1 MPSPRPLANPAD
13 LFFAIGDTL
22 LELIPEITVGNY
34 DEFDKPVG
42 DATVLIEF
50 ERTMPAT
57 RGHDGRYA
65 HDLAI
70 TLHAVVARWR
80 RWAPLEAVN
89 LATVIER
96 IVDDNRWS
104 LPPGQCEPPDP
115 ETLHSAPSIFQ
126 TGERGYEAW
135 GVHFRQTIYLGES
148 WAEEDPVTTAPGGL
162 AYAWQV
168 DIDDP
173 DNYHPLHE

>member
-22 LELIPEITVGNY
+22 LELIPEVTVGNY

-57 RGHDGRYA
+57 RGTDGRYA

-115 ETLHSAPSIFQ
+115 ETGLLPIPTDLHVGNKVKYNGRFARVAAGFNNSE
-126 TGERGYEAW
+126 GLLDYRGYETLENVA
-135 GVHFRQTIYLGES
+135 
-148 WAEEDPVTTAPGGL
+148 AEE
-162 AYAWQV
+162 
-168 DIDDP
+168 
-173 DNYHPLHE
+173 